1 MSDQLTPEKIY
12 SRILKKELEKK
23 DALKLFESL
32 ININDNEE
40 IRFTALEFIGKIA
53 LDDKKTF
60 EVIESCLITD
70 ESPLVRYAA
79 AKILIQTFPKREN
92 EPLLWAIQNEKSI
105 YFFKKLIDLLETYD
119 TSQFKE
125 IREKTLK
132 KIEHHYNLNSND
144 SKFVLDIDYLDYMKF
159 KTEFYNF
166 LYKFELPDKAKQ
178 TLIKENTEIGYK
190 GLGRVQTSKNGYILN
205 LSLIDLV
212 EIPDSI
218 CKLIKLES
226 LEVSYCNLKKFPD
239 TCPNLLSLKNLVL
252 INNKLDRLPR
262 WVIEIAN
269 KNKYTDKYINKGVKK
284 SEAHVLGI
292 LEILTGHECE
302 KMRTD
307 ENFILEVATHYEL
320 NNLGHITK
328 IMYSSTESR
337 IGVFPRE
344 LCSLEFLEELTLID
358 QNIRLI
364 PETIGRLKR
373 LKVLNLM
380 LNKIENIPESIK
392 KLKNLEHFN
401 LESNIKVIE

>member
-32 ININDNEE
+32 INDSDNEE
-40 IRFTALEFIGKIA
+40 TRYAALEFIGKIA
-53 LDDKKTF
+53 LDDEKTF
-60 EVIESCLITD
+60 EIIESCLISD
-70 ESPLVRYAA
+70 ESPLVRSEA

-92 EPLLWAIQNEKSI
+92 KPLLWAIQNEESI

-125 IREKTLK
+125 IREGALK
-132 KIEHHYNLNSND
+132 KIEQHYNLNSND

-159 KTEFYNF
+159 RTEFYNF
-166 LYKFELPDKAKQ
+166 LYKFELPDEAKR
-178 TLIKENTEIGYK
+178 LLVKENTEIGYK
-190 GLGRVQTSKNGYILN
+190 GLGRVQTSRKGYILS

-218 CKLIKLES
+218 CKLTKLES

-239 TCPNLLSLKNLVL
+239 ACPNLLSLKKLIL

-262 WVIEIAN
+262 WVVEIAN
-269 KNKYTDKYINKGVKK
+269 KNKYTNKYINKGVHK
-284 SEAHVLGI
+284 SEVHILGI
-292 LEILTGHECE
+292 LEILTGHGCE

-307 ENFILEVATHYEL
+307 ENFSPEVATHYEL

-337 IGVFPRE
+337 IGVFPIE

-364 PETIGRLKR
+364 PESIGRLKR
-373 LKVLNLM
+373 LKVLNLRF
-380 LNKIENIPESIK
+380 NKINNVPESIK
-392 KLKNLEHFN
+392 KLKNLELFY
-401 LESNIKVIE
+401 LKSNIKEN

>member
-40 IRFTALEFIGKIA
+40 IRFTALEFIGKIE

-70 ESPLVRYAA
+70 ESPLVRYEA

-105 YFFKKLIDLLETYD
+105 FFFKKLIDLLETYD

-132 KIEHHYNLNSND
+132 IIEQHYNLNSND

-239 TCPNLLSLKNLVL
+239 TCPNLLSLKNLAL